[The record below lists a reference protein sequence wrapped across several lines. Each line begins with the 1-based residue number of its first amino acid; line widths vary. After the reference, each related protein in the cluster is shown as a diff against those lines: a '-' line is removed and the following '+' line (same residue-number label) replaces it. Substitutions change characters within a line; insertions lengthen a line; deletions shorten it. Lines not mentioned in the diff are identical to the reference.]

1 MNSELLMKLARFLKI
16 PDLVR
21 KILAVVVALVI
32 GLMPC
37 FFFTGQQAAD
47 RYMLEGDA
55 VFSTAAGAKWTAGF
69 GSVVL
74 TPADITADTYY
85 IAGYYTNNPAQ
96 GVLDD
101 MFARAVYLDDNTG
114 RGGVVLCAVDCV
126 GLSRADI
133 NAIRKIVIDSGEVPG
148 VKSINIAATHSHSA
162 VDTQGMWGPD
172 FYLTG
177 RNKAFMEALRQKTAQ
192 AILAA
197 YRGRRDGSLF
207 IGTAETDGLQT
218 DMRTPVDY
226 SKTLTRIRFAPTDG
240 SRATYMV
247 NYACHPELLGKNTKL
262 VSADFPA
269 YMGREI
275 ERLSGGANFIYF
287 NGAIGGM
294 ISSSNIMEVYDNP
307 DFDCVQ
313 YTKEFGKTLGGI
325 VMGIRNET
333 PVDPLV
339 NIKTQG
345 ISVPCDNYMLVL
357 ARFLGVLNNDMT
369 KNPGSTS
376 ASVFTE
382 VSYMELGSRQA
393 GMFFIPGEIYPELV
407 SGNFLPA
414 AEASLGFDAGYK
426 VLSQM
431 SECDVQLVMG
441 LCNDE
446 LGYIIPD
453 NDFYLHEW
461 LPYMNIPK
469 DAFGRE
475 HYEETNSTGPGTAR
489 VILEAMDALVASAKE
504 AGK

>member
-1 MNSELLMKLARFLKI
+1 MSSDVWMKLARFLKI
-16 PDLVR
+16 PGLVR
-21 KILAVVVALVI
+21 KILAVAVALVI
-32 GLMPC
+32 GVMPG
-37 FFFTGQQAAD
+37 FLFSTGQAAD

-55 VFSTAAGAKWTAGF
+55 VFGTAAGDKWTAGF
-69 GSVVL
+69 GSAVL
-74 TPADITADTYY
+74 TPEDIMADTYY

-101 MFARAVYLDDNTG
+101 MVARAVYLDDNTG
-114 RGGVVLCAVDCV
+114 RGGVVLCAIDCV
-126 GLSRADI
+126 GISRSDI
-133 NAIRKIVIDSGEVPG
+133 NQIRKIVIDSGEIPG

-162 VDTQGMWGPD
+162 IDTQGIWGKE
-172 FYLTG
+172 FYSTG
-177 RNKAFMEALRQKTAQ
+177 RNKAFMENLRQKTAQ
-192 AILAA
+192 AIIAA
-197 YRGRRDGSLF
+197 YHDRRDGNLY

-226 SKTLTRIRFAPTDG
+226 SKTLTSIRFAPADG
-240 SRATYMV
+240 SPATYMV
-247 NYACHPELLGKNTKL
+247 NYACHPELLGKNTKQ

-275 ERLSGGANFIYF
+275 ERLSGGANFIFF

-294 ISSSNIMEVYDNP
+294 ISASNIMEVYDNP

-313 YTKEFGKTLGGI
+313 YTMDFGKALGGI
-325 VMGIRNET
+325 VMGIGNET
-333 PVDPLV
+333 PIAPLV
-339 NIKTQG
+339 NIKTRG
-345 ISVPCDNYMLVL
+345 VAVPCDNYMLVL
-357 ARFLGVLNNDMT
+357 ARFLGVLNNDMA
-369 KNPGSTS
+369 KNSGGTS
-376 ASVFTE
+376 ASVFSE
-382 VSYMELGSRQA
+382 ISYLELGSKQV
-393 GMFFIPGEIYPELV
+393 GMFLIPGELYPELV

-414 AEASLGFDAGYK
+414 EDSPLGFAADYK
-426 VLSQM
+426 VLSGL
-431 SECDVQLVMG
+431 SDCDHQFVMG

-489 VILEAMDALVASAKE
+489 AILEAMDELITSAK
-504 AGK
+504 

>member
-1 MNSELLMKLARFLKI
+1 MNSELLLKLARFLQI
-16 PDLVR
+16 PNLVR

-32 GLMPC
+32 GVMPC
-37 FFFTGQQAAD
+37 FFFTGKQAAD
-47 RYMLEGDA
+47 KYMLEGDA
-55 VFSTAAGAKWTAGF
+55 VFAETAGPKWTAGF
-69 GSVVL
+69 GSAVL
-74 TPADITADTYY
+74 TPEDITADTYY

-101 MFARAVYLDDNTG
+101 MAARAVYLDDNTG

-126 GLSRADI
+126 GISRADI
-133 NAIRKIVIDSGEVPG
+133 NAIRKIVIESGEIPG
-148 VKSINIAATHSHSA
+148 LKSINVAATHSHSA
-162 VDTQGMWGPD
+162 IDTQGIWGKA
-172 FYLTG
+172 FYSTG
-177 RNKAFMEALRQKTAQ
+177 RNKAFMQALRQKTAQ

-197 YRGRRDGSLF
+197 YRDRRDGSLY
-207 IGTAETDGLQT
+207 IGTAETEGLQT
-218 DMRTPVDY
+218 DLRTPVEY
-226 SKTLTRIRFAPTDG
+226 SKTLTRIRFAPADG
-240 SRATYMV
+240 SPATYLV
-247 NYACHPELLGKNTKL
+247 NFACHPELLGKNTKQ

-275 ERLSGGANFIYF
+275 ERQTGGAHFVYF

-294 ISSSNIMEVYDNP
+294 ISASNIMEVYDNP

-313 YTKEFGKTLGGI
+313 YTMDFGKTLGEL
-325 VMGIRNET
+325 VMGIDNET
-333 PVDPLV
+333 PVAPLV
-339 NIKTQG
+339 NIKTRG
-345 ISVPCDNYMLVL
+345 VTVPCDNFMLVL
-357 ARFLGVLNNDMT
+357 ARFLGVLNNDMA
-369 KNPGSTS
+369 KNPGETS

-382 VSYMELGSRQA
+382 VSYMELGVKQV
-393 GMFFIPGEIYPELV
+393 GMFFIPGELYPELV
-407 SGNFLPA
+407 SGRFLPA
-414 AEASLGFDAGYK
+414 AEASLGFDADYK

-431 SECDVQLVMG
+431 SDCRHQFVMG

-489 VILEAMDALVASAKE
+489 AILEAMDGLISSVR
-504 AGK
+504 